1 MNKLTIDDKSTIDVC
16 DFCFK
21 TVDVFTV
28 RGQKGEVATY
38 LDICESCL
46 LALGTAIRQR
56 AINRILDIK
65 KEK

>member
-16 DFCFK
+16 DFCFR
-21 TVDVFTV
+21 TIDVFTV
-28 RGQKGEVATY
+28 RGHNEVATY
-38 LDICESCL
+38 LDICEGCL